1 MLSVTEAKV
10 ISDFN
15 KILSVTTIAAIENS
29 STLQETKIKNEKE
42 TKIDIIYSFQSKEFS
57 KLI

>member
-1 MLSVTEAKV
+1 MLSVTVAKV

-15 KILSVTTIAAIENS
+15 KILTVTTIAAIENS
-29 STLQETKIKNEKE
+29 CTLQETKINNEKE
-42 TKIDIIYSFQSKEFS
+42 TKLYIMYSFQSKEFS

>member
-1 MLSVTEAKV
+1 MLSVTVAKV

>member
-15 KILSVTTIAAIENS
+15 KILTVTTIAAIENS

-42 TKIDIIYSFQSKEFS
+42 IKMYIIYSFQSKEFS